1 MLKEVHD
8 GVKLLGNE
16 LALCPVSDLEEDLAS
31 AAEPARVPNPDA
43 VVGQRF
49 RQAMGGFHE
58 EMKVRAAALDAE
70 QEETKGLLRKLAAFF
85 ALVLILQIG
94 PHLAQRGEKPRSRKS
109 AQSIALEQ
117 VRVGESK
124 GKTIVEAKSEGSGAD
139 AEGNKPAQRA
149 QS

>member
-85 ALVLILQIG
+85 GEDPNQANPDAIMRACAEIVKQATAAESVAI
-94 PHLAQRGEKPRSRKS
+94 AQGLRPPR
-109 AQSIALEQ
+109 E
-117 VRVGESK
+117 E
-124 GKTIVEAKSEGSGAD
+124 EDD
-139 AEGNKPAQRA
+139 A
-149 QS
+149 